1 MKKIPSEIPD
11 TIVDLALEYAQKAFE
26 KDEIPVGAV
35 VFDTKTFEVV
45 SVAHNETVQAYDPL
59 AHAEVVAIRT
69 ACAKLGV
76 KQLVG
81 YSIFSTLE
89 PCIMCAGAISWARLD
104 AVYYGASDPKTGAIE
119 QGVMAFSHAQTHHKP
134 VIVRGIR
141 AKECGMLM
149 TQFFK
154 MKREKQ
160 KQQKE
165 AAQSKTA
172 NKPKKGTK

>member
-1 MKKIPSEIPD
+1 
-11 TIVDLALEYAQKAFE
+11 
-26 KDEIPVGAV
+26 
-35 VFDTKTFEVV
+35 
-45 SVAHNETVQAYDPL
+45 
-59 AHAEVVAIRT
+59 
-69 ACAKLGV
+69 
-76 KQLVG
+76 
-81 YSIFSTLE
+81 
-89 PCIMCAGAISWARLD
+89 MCAGAISWARLD

-119 QGVMAFSHAQTHHKP
+119 QGAMAFSHTQTHHKP

>member
-59 AHAEVVAIRT
+59 AHAEVVAIRA